1 MERLSAVERGCHLLP
16 NVKESDNLVALAWV
30 RVGLRR
36 VAREETLVSE
46 ESNLGAAYA
55 DRRKI

>member
-1 MERLSAVERGCHLLP
+1 MPHLLP